1 MGGRYTLCGALF
13 HQNRSRKTS
22 DLISRPKTKGRNY
35 SFLSP
40 RISILNY
47 LQLTVLRQHHHH
59 QTPSQPPRWEQQLT
73 PKLKI
78 KLFRGAF
85 PPRTKGS
92 CFAPNAKLLP
102 VFFSL
107 VVNIAILLQISHQQL
122 CCTNANLAFLATWVV
137 LGPNLQFK
145 LKFPHQVK
153 TRLVRSLIISMMS
166 LHYKLISE
174 RNFVSNL
181 SLPKAN
187 SSTLGKDMQLNTL
200 ICRVGT
206 N

>member
-59 QTPSQPPRWEQQLT
+59 QTPSQPHQARATIDTEIEDKIIQGGFST
-73 PKLKI
+73 PDEGE
-78 KLFRGAF
+78 LFC
-85 PPRTKGS
+85 TK
-92 CFAPNAKLLP
+92 CQIAAR
-102 VFFSL
+102 FFSL

-122 CCTNANLAFLATWVV
+122 RCTNANSAFLATWVV
-137 LGPNLQFK
+137 LGSNVQFK

-174 RNFVSNL
+174 RNFASNL